1 MRDAFGIGG
10 EISEILSFYEKF
22 IFEGPRPKKFSCT
35 TGERGEKRWS
45 FPESNGIKVAGQ
57 SARKLTNRTM
67 AAARVLCAMALV
79 AIAVVVDVG
88 ESVDDALE

>member
-1 MRDAFGIGG
+1 MV
-10 EISEILSFYEKF
+10 
-22 IFEGPRPKKFSCT
+22 
-35 TGERGEKRWS
+35 
-45 FPESNGIKVAGQ
+45 FPEIYEYISCRTKCK
-57 SARKLTNRTM
+57 RKLTNRTM

>member
-1 MRDAFGIGG
+1 MDQA
-10 EISEILSFYEKF
+10 K
-22 IFEGPRPKKFSCT
+22 
-35 TGERGEKRWS
+35 RGEKRWS
-45 FPESNGIKVAGQ
+45 SERGPHKLQDKVKKPQ
-57 SARKLTNRTM
+57 KQNM